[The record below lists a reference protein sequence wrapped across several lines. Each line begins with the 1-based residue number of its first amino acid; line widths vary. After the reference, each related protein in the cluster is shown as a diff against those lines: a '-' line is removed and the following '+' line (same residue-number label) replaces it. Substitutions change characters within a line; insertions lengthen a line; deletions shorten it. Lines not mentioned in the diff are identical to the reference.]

1 MALGQHWRD
10 QLPVRHVRSGT
21 LGVPCRWVRVFRVR
35 LRRPEMVEH
44 LYNFNN
50 ARRTLHPPRPSHILR
65 PPPPPSGV
73 ITPCPQAVASCVA
86 LAVSVPRLC
95 PSCTNSHSGVG
106 IVRQTPLMHGL
117 LPCPLLLSFTGEPK
131 SPLAETSLYEPPGW
145 PWKVPL
151 KARRALFCL
160 VVFYA
165 MDLGFAQS
173 SQRRC
178 FMIGKQRF
186 IRAETI
192 SWTG

>member
-1 MALGQHWRD
+1 
-10 QLPVRHVRSGT
+10 
-21 LGVPCRWVRVFRVR
+21 
-35 LRRPEMVEH
+35 MVEH

-50 ARRTLHPPRPSHILR
+50 ARRTLHPPRPSYILR
-65 PPPPPSGV
+65 PSLPLSLSLSVSVSLSGV
-73 ITPCPQAVASCVA
+73 ITPCPQAIASCVA

-95 PSCTNSHSGVG
+95 PRCTNSHTGVG
-106 IVRQTPLMHGL
+106 IVRQTPQMHGL
-117 LPCPLLLSFTGEPK
+117 LPSPLLLSFTGEPK

-165 MDLGFAQS
+165 MDLGFSQS
-173 SQRRC
+173 SERRC

-192 SWTG
+192 SWTE